1 MKQIIELKP
10 ENFRVIRT
18 EYFHFSL
25 EFVAKHTKLSI
36 PTIRHAEIGVRVSPA
51 TIATL
56 MKFYVFCY
64 EVKIKIKNTKETK
77 SKC

>member
-10 ENFRVIRT
+10 ENFRIIRT

-25 EFVAKHTKLSI
+25 EFVSKHTKLSI
-36 PTIRHAEIGVRVSPA
+36 PTIRHAELGVRVSNK
-51 TIATL
+51 TITTL
-56 MKFYVFCY
+56 MKFYAFCH

-77 SKC
+77 C

>member
-1 MKQIIELKP
+1 MKQIVELKP
-10 ENFRVIRT
+10 ENFRLIRT

-36 PTIRHAEIGVRVSPA
+36 PTIRHAELGVRVSLA

-56 MKFYVFCY
+56 TKFYTFCH
-64 EVKIKIKNTKETK
+64 EIKIQVRNTKEEE